1 MNAETPDGSKLIGV
15 GATTFNFGGPSG
27 LGRFRFLS
35 EIFFRIRIRRVP
47 ADRSRTVL

>member
-1 MNAETPDGSKLIGV
+1 MNAETPDGSIDWG
-15 GATTFNFGGPSG
+15 GSDDGGPSG

>member
-15 GATTFNFGGPSG
+15 GATTSG

-47 ADRSRTVL
+47 S